1 MTFSIAIAV
10 SGLGCIR
17 RGSEAWAT
25 DLAEALHRNGVPV
38 RLFAAGE
45 VPTSAPTTIL
55 RTVSRTSVWLRF
67 LSPKHRYLV
76 EQKLFARSLLRRFR
90 SQRPDVVHLT
100 DPQVA
105 WWTRNSVR
113 GSGPPVFYMDGL
125 MLGPDWN
132 WRFEHVQ
139 VLAPEYLESAIRDGR
154 ETVGWTVIPHFVD
167 TTRFAPQVGRE
178 GRLARTPKAPM
189 LALSV
194 GDFAP
199 GSSKRLHY
207 IVEEFA
213 RIPEAV
219 RPRLLLVG
227 NATPDEERQMEKFA
241 RERLG
246 AGVELRTSLPRS
258 EMLSV
263 YECADFLVHAALREP
278 FGIVLVEAM
287 SCGLPVLGHSFPVT
301 RWIVGDGGSTANLEQ
316 SGALAQLVR
325 EVVETPMLL
334 GQKAAEARRRA
345 VGNFSEAAVL
355 PQYLAAY
362 ARIGG
367 KAVSQMAGSSAV

>member
-10 SGLGCIR
+10 SGLGRIQ

-38 RLFAAGE
+38 RLFAAAC
-45 VPTSAPTTIL
+45 VPTVVPTTVL
-55 RTVSRTSVWLRF
+55 RTLSRTSVWLRF
-67 LSPKHRYLV
+67 LSPKQRYLV
-76 EQKLFARSLLRRFR
+76 EQKLFTKALLRQFR
-90 SQRPDVVHLT
+90 VHGPEVVHLT

-105 WWTRNSVR
+105 WWTRDAVR

-139 VLAPEYLESAIRDGR
+139 VLAPEYVEAAKRAGR
-154 ETVGWTVIPHFVD
+154 ETHGWTVIPHFVD
-167 TTRFAPQVGRE
+167 TTRFVPKVGHE
-178 GRLARTPKAPM
+178 AGWAGRPSRSLQ
-189 LALSV
+189 ALSV

-213 RIPEAV
+213 RIPEAI

-227 NATPDEERQMEKFA
+227 NATPDERRQMERFA
-241 RERLG
+241 GERLG
-246 AGVELRTSLPRS
+246 GGVELRTSLPRS
-258 EMLSV
+258 EMLGV
-263 YECADFLVHAALREP
+263 YQRADFLVHAALREP
-278 FGIVLVEAM
+278 FGIVLLEAM

-301 RWIVGDGGSTANLEQ
+301 RWIVGEGGSTANLEQ
-316 SGALAQLVR
+316 AGALADLVR
-325 EVVETPMLL
+325 ELVESPTLL
-334 GQKAAEARRRA
+334 ADKAVEARRRA
-345 VGNFSEAAVL
+345 IGNFSEAAVL

-362 ARIGG
+362 ARISRGG
-367 KAVSQMAGSSAV
+367 VGPGIGTG